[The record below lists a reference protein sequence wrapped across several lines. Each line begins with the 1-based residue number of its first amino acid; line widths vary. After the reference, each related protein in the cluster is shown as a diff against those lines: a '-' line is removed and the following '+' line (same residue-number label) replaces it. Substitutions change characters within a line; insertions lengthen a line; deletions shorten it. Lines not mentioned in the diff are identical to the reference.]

1 MTLGSA
7 VCRDSGKIRITLY
20 PVGRDRPY
28 PNSSCTG
35 EGKAA
40 KRRDPS
46 EKAGWLGPWMR
57 TVTRLSF
64 VMLTLMGRGGS
75 KAGVQHGARGHH
87 AGFEISPQRH
97 HQLARQRHDGDASY
111 ATLDVADP
119 LVEPAGQ
126 IAAGLMS
133 DPQPGEVDGE
143 FAGAMVAGFADALV
157 ALAVPAVVGHPDQA
171 EIAADLA
178 AIVEAAIEHFIDQP
192 LPADRADALEL
203 SEAHGL
209 FFRRSRRRGALRGP
223 AVRFKHGQ
231 LLVHQAQPFVL
242 AHDLLLEPLRQ
253 RPPVAGAHVGERVEE
268 AWLERHGV
276 ADALRVQQPLD
287 AIGVGGAFLEH
298 ALALPVAAFAVLV
311 FHRRHMDHAAH
322 PRLAPQKSQQRP
334 HQLFQIDAVGLG
346 APRATAH
353 LDAGGGD
360 LVIY

>member
-75 KAGVQHGARGHH
+75 QAGVQHGARGHH

-97 HQLARQRHDGDASY
+97 HQLACHRHDGDASY

-126 IAAGLMS
+126 FAVGLMS
-133 DPQPGEVDGE
+133 DPQPGEFDGE

-157 ALAVPAVVGHPDQA
+157 ALAVPAVVGHPDQS

-203 SEAHGL
+203 SEAHGF
-209 FFRRSRRRGALRGP
+209 FFRRARCRGALLGP
-223 AVRFKHGQ
+223 AVGFQDGQ

-253 RPPVAGAHVGERVEE
+253 RPPVAGAQAGELVEE
-268 AWLERHGV
+268 AWLSRESS
-276 ADALRVQQPLD
+276 LD
-287 AIGVGGAFLEH
+287 GF
-298 ALALPVAAFAVLV
+298 
-311 FHRRHMDHAAH
+311 
-322 PRLAPQKSQQRP
+322 
-334 HQLFQIDAVGLG
+334 
-346 APRATAH
+346 
-353 LDAGGGD
+353 
-360 LVIY
+360 

>member
-75 KAGVQHGARGHH
+75 QAGAQHGARRHH

-97 HQLARQRHDGDASY
+97 HQLARHRHDGDASY

-119 LVEPAGQ
+119 LAEPARQ
-126 IAAGLMS
+126 FAAGLMS
-133 DPQPGEVDGE
+133 EPQPGEFDGE
-143 FAGAMVAGFADALV
+143 FAGTVVAGFADALV
-157 ALAVPAVVGHPDQA
+157 APAVPAIVGHPDQP
-171 EIAADLA
+171 EITADLA
-178 AIVEAAIEHFIDQP
+178 AIVEAAIEHFVDQH

-203 SEAHGL
+203 REAHGL
-209 FFRRSRRRGALRGP
+209 FFRRARRRGAL
-223 AVRFKHGQ
+223 
-231 LLVHQAQPFVL
+231 L
-242 AHDLLLEPLRQ
+242 
-253 RPPVAGAHVGERVEE
+253 GA
-268 AWLERHGV
+268 
-276 ADALRVQQPLD
+276 
-287 AIGVGGAFLEH
+287 
-298 ALALPVAAFAVLV
+298 
-311 FHRRHMDHAAH
+311 
-322 PRLAPQKSQQRP
+322 
-334 HQLFQIDAVGLG
+334 AVGFK
-346 APRATAH
+346 
-353 LDAGGGD
+353 DAQ
-360 LVIY
+360 L